1 MKRYWIELICTF
13 FLVLIIG
20 MTGDPVAMGIGLIAL
35 VYFGGPISQAHFNPA
50 ITIVFYMRKR
60 INIPEA
66 MWYIGAQVVG
76 AFLAAAF
83 YYLIYQKSFFPAPS
97 PDFDLWRCLL
107 IEFVF
112 TFLLA
117 SVILYVALYSPTAA
131 NSYYGVAIGFT
142 VLGISAAGGGIS
154 GGAYNPAVGLGPIIM
169 DSITGGTSYN
179 HLWLYIVGPCAGAI
193 AAAIAFSLLN
203 PEENS

>member
-20 MTGDPVAMGIGLIAL
+20 MTGDPVAIGIGLIAL

-66 MWYIGAQVVG
+66 MWYIGAQGVG

-112 TFLLA
+112 TFLLDFVIQGPMLSSA
-117 SVILYVALYSPTAA
+117 ALDTLESLQQSWEAESAVMQILYMTYSNA
-131 NSYYGVAIGFT
+131 
-142 VLGISAAGGGIS
+142 
-154 GGAYNPAVGLGPIIM
+154 
-169 DSITGGTSYN
+169 
-179 HLWLYIVGPCAGAI
+179 
-193 AAAIAFSLLN
+193 LLN
-203 PEENS
+203 PFSKIMIQSMTKL